1 MACGAMALDADGQ
14 GSWVHPKRS
23 PTFLFPVQALSK
35 VLRGKFMQALQ
46 RASESGALPRDPAAT
61 PDLQRLRTQALRK
74 HEWVV
79 YAKTPLDGAPAV
91 LEYLARYTHRTAIGN
106 ERLVS
111 IRNGHVLMRVRAD
124 SSGGKRVMAMP
135 GTQFIG
141 RFLQHVLPQGF
152 KRIRHYGLLAPAAKT
167 ARLHMARQLL
177 AMPAANPAA
186 RQDAQAFMRRVAAI
200 EISRCPHCPTGRWLV
215 VEQRA
220 ATPMARKALVPTP
233 CRGPP

>member
-1 MACGAMALDADGQ
+1 M
-14 GSWVHPKRS
+14 SRR
-23 PTFLFPVQALSK
+23 
-35 VLRGKFMQALQ
+35 RG
-46 RASESGALPRDPAAT
+46 
-61 PDLQRLRTQALRK
+61 
-74 HEWVV
+74 V
-79 YAKTPLDGAPAV
+79 
-91 LEYLARYTHRTAIGN
+91 
-106 ERLVS
+106 
-111 IRNGHVLMRVRAD
+111 
-124 SSGGKRVMAMP
+124 KRVMAML

>member
-1 MACGAMALDADGQ
+1 MTTEARLMKGNEALAEAAILAGCDAYFGYPITPQ
-14 GSWVHPKRS
+14 
-23 PTFLFPVQALSK
+23 
-35 VLRGKFMQALQ
+35 
-46 RASESGALPRDPAAT
+46 SE
-61 PDLQRLRTQALRK
+61 
-74 HEWVV
+74 
-79 YAKTPLDGAPAV
+79 V

-177 AMPAANPAA
+177 AMPAANP
-186 RQDAQAFMRRVAAI
+186 
-200 EISRCPHCPTGRWLV
+200 
-215 VEQRA
+215 
-220 ATPMARKALVPTP
+220 MARKALVPTP